1 MHEKQI
7 YRKHSDEFREVIER
21 FPKRSN
27 DRLLILLLSIVVIGF
42 LFGWFIKSPDVI
54 LAEIKVTAEKPPIAI
69 VAKIAGNIK
78 LKIFDFNKIVEKG
91 EYIAIIENNANEDDM
106 LQLKRVLENFSL
118 TTEPKFEDYS
128 FALKYNLGEI
138 QVDYLEFITTI
149 YEINQVNSQNKY
161 ELEIKSLKDQKKKLF
176 ESIDKRYELLKVKD
190 QNIKLSESYSKNDSI
205 LVSKGAIPKVEF
217 ESSKKILL
225 KEIESS
231 ISEENE
237 IIKDQLNIVSID
249 NKITSLNI
257 ENTETIQKLNVNLLT
272 NYQKLIGNILLW
284 EQNYVLK
291 APIRGKL
298 ERLKFVSNSEF
309 IKQGE
314 ATFSVLPEN
323 NNIIGQAQLPS
334 EGAGKVKPGQKVSIK
349 LDTYPY
355 QEFGIISGEVKS
367 ISLIPLE
374 KTYLVSVQLPNG
386 LVSDNKVELNFSKEM
401 SGQAEIITEKRRLIS
416 RLFERLKYIFE
427 KDRKENIIPTKE
439 KKQVHD

>member
-27 DRLLILLLSIVVIGF
+27 DRLLILLLSIVVIGI
-42 LFGWFIKSPDVI
+42 LYGWFIKSPDVI

-190 QNIKLSESYSKNDSI
+190 QNIKLSEIYSKNDYI

-217 ESSKKILL
+217 ESSDYL
-225 KEIESS
+225 
-231 ISEENE
+231 
-237 IIKDQLNIVSID
+237 
-249 NKITSLNI
+249 
-257 ENTETIQKLNVNLLT
+257 
-272 NYQKLIGNILLW
+272 
-284 EQNYVLK
+284 
-291 APIRGKL
+291 
-298 ERLKFVSNSEF
+298 
-309 IKQGE
+309 
-314 ATFSVLPEN
+314 
-323 NNIIGQAQLPS
+323 
-334 EGAGKVKPGQKVSIK
+334 
-349 LDTYPY
+349 
-355 QEFGIISGEVKS
+355 IISF
-367 ISLIPLE
+367 I
-374 KTYLVSVQLPNG
+374 N
-386 LVSDNKVELNFSKEM
+386 NFNSK
-401 SGQAEIITEKRRLIS
+401 
-416 RLFERLKYIFE
+416 LK
-427 KDRKENIIPTKE
+427 
-439 KKQVHD
+439 